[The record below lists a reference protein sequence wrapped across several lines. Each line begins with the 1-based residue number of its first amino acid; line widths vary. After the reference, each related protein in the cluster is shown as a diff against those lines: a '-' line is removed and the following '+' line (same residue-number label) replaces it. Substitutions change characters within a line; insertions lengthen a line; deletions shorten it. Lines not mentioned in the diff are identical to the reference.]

1 MDNENAKSKT
11 NQNNRSNKM
20 DVAQEHKRRKF
31 QSENNVELAQEV
43 FDGVTFGGLK
53 TKELVR
59 KGEEL
64 LVEQQ
69 KNEKR

>member
-1 MDNENAKSKT
+1 MDYKNSKSKT

-31 QSENNVELAQEV
+31 QSEDNVELAQET
-43 FDGVTFGGLK
+43 FDGVTFGGQK
-53 TKELVR
+53 TRELVQ

-69 KNEKR
+69 KNKNG